1 MLAKNNNEENE
12 EIDIYK
18 DVVDFRGCSVKKTT
32 VIKDIDSIVLE
43 LEFLDSKNLD
53 MCYTSEV
60 LISRNKTLK
69 ELTRT
74 AKQEIKDFINKNQD
88 AFKEIKPVRF
98 SNQIYKKI
106 IDIFDKKYSSEEKEY
121 LLFKKLDLRAG
132 IIIVNKRKDIIK
144 NDKYR

>member
-1 MLAKNNNEENE
+1 MLTKNNDE
-12 EIDIYK
+12 EIDIYEG
-18 DVVDFRGCSVKKTT
+18 VVDYTNCSVQKTT
-32 VIKDIDSIVLE
+32 KIKDIDSIVLE

-69 ELTRT
+69 ELTKT
-74 AKQEIKDFINKNQD
+74 AKQEIKDFIDKNQD

-132 IIIVNKRKDIIK
+132 IIIVNKRNDIIK